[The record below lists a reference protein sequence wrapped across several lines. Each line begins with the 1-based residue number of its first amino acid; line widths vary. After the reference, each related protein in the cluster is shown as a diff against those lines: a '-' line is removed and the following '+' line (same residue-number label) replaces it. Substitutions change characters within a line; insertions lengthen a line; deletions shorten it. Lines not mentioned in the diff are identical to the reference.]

1 MLASYRPKKLQI
13 WVREWKTRLILRG
26 MHEWT
31 KFDINFLG
39 NCIISNHR
47 LKEEVK
53 QEEIREI
60 KVKISL

>member
-1 MLASYRPKKLQI
+1 MEKNWHK
-13 WVREWKTRLILRG
+13 V
-26 MHEWT
+26 
-31 KFDINFLG
+31 LG

-60 KVKISL
+60 KVEISLWRDLTTLMHGMERNCLKLR